1 MTTGIKTSCI
11 HKRDLYLNCRNSN
24 DTKLKQNYKPYYKIS
39 SEVIKVARKLHYDE
53 TILNSNTKMKTTW
66 NIIKSEM
73 GKEVSKVGVHLLN
86 TDGNLTNSRQTTAN
100 SFNNY
105 CLTISDKTTD
115 NERNNEIGVE
125 E

>member
-1 MTTGIKTSCI
+1 
-11 HKRDLYLNCRNSN
+11 
-24 DTKLKQNYKPYYKIS
+24 
-39 SEVIKVARKLHYDE
+39 
-53 TILNSNTKMKTTW
+53 
-66 NIIKSEM
+66 M

>member
-1 MTTGIKTSCI
+1 VTTGIKTSCI